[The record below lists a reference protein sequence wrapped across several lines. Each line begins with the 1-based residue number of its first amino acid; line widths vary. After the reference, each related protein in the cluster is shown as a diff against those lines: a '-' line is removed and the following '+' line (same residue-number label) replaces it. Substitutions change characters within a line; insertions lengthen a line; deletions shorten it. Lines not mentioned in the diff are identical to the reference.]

1 MNIRRGSPSS
11 RRKTATGFW
20 HCKEQVSNA
29 LGVDW
34 KRLRIPGAKVNGMS
48 SKSVKTTKWEW
59 ATWER
64 VLPMLGAGL
73 MALIVVSGSI
83 SAHGQQDPR
92 NAPPAQVGAPAQAF
106 SPAAPAGPASIEAAP
121 QPAAPPSATA
131 VPPGAPRQSETSSP
145 AAAAPAAAERATD
158 VLPAAEQMAPAASP
172 RDLPPYGIFM
182 SADI

>member
-1 MNIRRGSPSS
+1 M
-11 RRKTATGFW
+11 
-20 HCKEQVSNA
+20 
-29 LGVDW
+29 GVDW

-92 NAPPAQVGAPAQAF
+92 NAPPAQVGAPPQAF
-106 SPAAPAGPASIEAAP
+106 SPAAPAGPAPAQAAP

-131 VPPGAPRQSETSSP
+131 AQPGAPQQSATSSP
-145 AAAAPAAAERATD
+145 APPPPPPPHPVTTP
-158 VLPAAEQMAPAASP
+158 LPAPHP
-172 RDLPPYGIFM
+172 
-182 SADI
+182 